1 MTVKINIPPNFQ
13 YFTDN
18 AETVEVNGRSVIECL
33 QILVERFPGLETIL
47 FDESDV
53 FRDDPLNFVAIFLN
67 GIHVRPEE
75 LSSQVNDG
83 DELELVYVILGG

>member
-13 YFTDN
+13 YFTDD

-33 QILVERFPGLETIL
+33 QILAERFPGLGTIL
-47 FDESDV
+47 FDERDV
-53 FRDDPLNFVAIFLN
+53 FRDDPLHFVAIFLN
-67 GIHVRPEE
+67 GVHVRPEE
-75 LSSQVNDG
+75 LSSRVNDG